1 MSKFDRI
8 KICNFCQYFDD
19 KLRQKYEPQGLHGLR
34 LRFQGLMNSFLD
46 SLKISIEL
54 HGIIDSKIQAAEK
67 YLKPERK
74 NESS

>member
-1 MSKFDRI
+1 
-8 KICNFCQYFDD
+8 
-19 KLRQKYEPQGLHGLR
+19 
-34 LRFQGLMNSFLD
+34 MNSFLD